1 MKTRHTLLIACGAI
15 LALVIG
21 AAAAHAGWGQ
31 LDYLTLRAPLALP
44 GVTLD
49 PGTYV
54 FEIANPT
61 SGANIVRVRNRVTNE
76 PKFLGFTI
84 RVDRPSHTT
93 SVSTLALGE
102 ASLGDARPI
111 LAWYPTN
118 ASAGRAFIYEK

>member
-1 MKTRHTLLIACGAI
+1 MKTRHTLLIACGAV
-15 LALVIG
+15 LALVLC
-21 AAAAHAGWGQ
+21 ASTLRAGWSP
-31 LDYLTLRAPLALP
+31 LDYLTFRAPLALP

-84 RVDRPSHTT
+84 RVDRPSDVT
-93 SVSTLALGE
+93 SVSPLALGE

-111 LAWYPTN
+111 LAWYPTDG
-118 ASAGRAFIYEK
+118 SAGRAFIYEK